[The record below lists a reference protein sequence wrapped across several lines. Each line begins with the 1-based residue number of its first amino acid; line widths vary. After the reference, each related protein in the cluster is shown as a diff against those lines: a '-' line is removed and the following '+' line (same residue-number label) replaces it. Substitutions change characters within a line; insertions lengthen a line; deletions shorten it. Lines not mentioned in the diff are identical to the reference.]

1 MSLGW
6 EAVLLLLIVVAGTSG
21 ELCVTRAMKTMG
33 EVKDFR
39 PASLVRVLIR
49 AVQVPWMWLGITLMA
64 VAFFALLGALSIENV
79 SFVVPV
85 TALSYAAGAFG
96 GEIFLGE
103 RVSRRRWVGVA
114 LVCVGVTLVFI
125 GRK

>member
-1 MSLGW
+1 MFW
-6 EAVLLLLIVVAGTSG
+6 EIVLLLLIVTAGTGG
-21 ELCVTRAMKTMG
+21 ELCISRAMKTVG

-39 PASLVRVLIR
+39 PVALFRVIVRAMHVG
-49 AVQVPWMWLGITLMA
+49 WMWIGFLLSI
-64 VAFFALLGALSIENV
+64 VAFLALLGALSIENV

-85 TALSYAAGAFG
+85 TAISYAAGTLG
-96 GEIFLGE
+96 GKIFLKE
-103 RVSRRRWVGVA
+103 RVSLQRWLGVA

>member
-1 MSLGW
+1 MSMGW
-6 EAVLLLLIVVAGTSG
+6 EVLLLLLIVVAGTSG
-21 ELCVTRAMKTMG
+21 ELCVTRAMKTIG
-33 EVKDFR
+33 EVKIFC
-39 PASLVRVLIR
+39 PAALLRVLLR
-49 AVQVPWMWLGITLMA
+49 AVQVPWMWSGIALMA
-64 VAFFALLGALSIENV
+64 IAFFALLGALSIENV

-103 RVSRRRWVGVA
+103 KVSRRRWVGVA
-114 LVCVGVTLVFI
+114 LVCVGVTVVFI